1 MDVLL
6 YNNYNKNTKLL
17 LKNDKCGICMNTINN
32 IFDNY
37 IVEICNHNFHI
48 ICYYRWFKINNICP
62 ICRIVDNNISTKIYI
77 NIQEINNNIC
87 IHKEELIRI
96 KISYIK
102 QMNIYN
108 NEIEKN
114 KLLLKEYIKSIKTTD
129 NTILKINFNN
139 IVYYVRLHEIYN
151 NIFILEENYSNKK
164 NDIQKIINSFDN
176 KLKITNFQNELF
188 VFCKLNKSNILSSNI
203 IM

>member
-151 NIFILEENYSNKK
+151 NIFINRNKK
-164 NDIQKIINSFDN
+164 K
-176 KLKITNFQNELF
+176 QNNYVKF
-188 VFCKLNKSNILSSNI
+188 
-203 IM
+203 

>member
-1 MDVLL
+1 MDILP
-6 YNNYNKNTKLL
+6 YNNYNENKQILI
-17 LKNDKCGICMNTINN
+17 KNDKCGICMNKINN

-37 IVEICNHNFHI
+37 IVEICKHNFHI
-48 ICYYRWFKINNICP
+48 ICYYKWFKINNSCP

-77 NIQEINNNIC
+77 NIQEIINNIC
-87 IHKEELIRI
+87 IHKEELIKI
-96 KISYIK
+96 QISYTK

-114 KLLLKEYIKSIKTTD
+114 KLLLKEYINNIKTTD
-129 NTILKINFNN
+129 NTTLKINFNN

-176 KLKITNFQNELF
+176 KLKLTKFQNEFF
-188 VFCKLNKSNILSSNI
+188 VFCKLNKSNILLSNI
-203 IM
+203 II